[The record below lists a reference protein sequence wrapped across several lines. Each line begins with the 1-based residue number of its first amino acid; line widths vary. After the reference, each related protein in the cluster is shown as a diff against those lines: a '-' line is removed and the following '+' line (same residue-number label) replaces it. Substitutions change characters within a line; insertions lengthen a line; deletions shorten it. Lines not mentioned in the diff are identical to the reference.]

1 MDRKYGLG
9 KTKNMRTKRREL
21 IISPERPD
29 STFTNI
35 DDLKFILG
43 FYSPHNNNK
52 IIIKSYTGD
61 EDEHQLEP
69 ELASDTHILIV
80 GADYGIP
87 FSLLQGGGFE
97 IKPKGVDDYLTYV
110 PPQQQGGSRKK
121 RGGAER
127 WREKPYSLIQRHLM
141 ILVTFTIVDPL
152 VCLRTNLSI
161 ERT

>member
-1 MDRKYGLG
+1 MVLVKL
-9 KTKNMRTKRREL
+9 KNICGQKGGTYNF
-21 IISPERPD
+21 PPDRPD

-35 DDLKFILG
+35 DDLKFILS

-87 FSLLQGGGFE
+87 FSSQGGGFE

-121 RGGAER
+121 KGGVER
-127 WREKPYSLIQRHLM
+127 WQRE
-141 ILVTFTIVDPL
+141 ILQP
-152 VCLRTNLSI
+152 NP
-161 ERT
+161 